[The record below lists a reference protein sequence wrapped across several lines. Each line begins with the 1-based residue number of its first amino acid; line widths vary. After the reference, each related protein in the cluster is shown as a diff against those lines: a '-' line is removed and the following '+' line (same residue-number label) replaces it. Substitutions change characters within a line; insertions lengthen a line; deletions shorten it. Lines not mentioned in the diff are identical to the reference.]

1 MKIAESRDIKW
12 KRKLNVDTDKVIE
25 KVYHTN
31 EFHQI
36 VEDVL
41 VSYVNDTVLK
51 SDEEL
56 REDRSDWIKRFA
68 IDKEMRQGNDEDK
81 KEFVYWADIHTL
93 AIEIEQIRRFG
104 TIQYDSEL
112 MTENILEKVLLEQ
125 SQE

>member
-51 SDEEL
+51 KHTKNINQNIYSL
-56 REDRSDWIKRFA
+56 YMFMVFQQKIHIK
-68 IDKEMRQGNDEDK
+68 
-81 KEFVYWADIHTL
+81 
-93 AIEIEQIRRFG
+93 
-104 TIQYDSEL
+104 
-112 MTENILEKVLLEQ
+112 
-125 SQE
+125 

>member
-56 REDRSDWIKRFA
+56 REDRNDWIKRFA
-68 IDKEMRQGNDEDK
+68 IDKEKRQGSDEDK

>member
-68 IDKEMRQGNDEDK
+68 IDRKS
-81 KEFVYWADIHTL
+81 V
-93 AIEIEQIRRFG
+93 
-104 TIQYDSEL
+104 
-112 MTENILEKVLLEQ
+112 V
-125 SQE
+125 

>member
-1 MKIAESRDIKW
+1 MALGEYKFIVPATES
-12 KRKLNVDTDKVIE
+12 
-25 KVYHTN
+25 
-31 EFHQI
+31 
-36 VEDVL
+36 
-41 VSYVNDTVLK
+41 
-51 SDEEL
+51 
-56 REDRSDWIKRFA
+56 
-68 IDKEMRQGNDEDK
+68 DEDK

>member
-68 IDKEMRQGNDEDK
+68 IDKEMRQGSDEDK
-81 KEFVYWADIHTL
+81 KEFVYWAAIHTL